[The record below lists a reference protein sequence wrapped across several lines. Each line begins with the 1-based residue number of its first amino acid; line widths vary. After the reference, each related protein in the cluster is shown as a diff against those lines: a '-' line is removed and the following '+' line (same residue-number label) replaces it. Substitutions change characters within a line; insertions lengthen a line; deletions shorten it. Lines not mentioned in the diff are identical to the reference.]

1 MGDLESV
8 LEDLDSV
15 LGRSWELLGRSWVV
29 LGVQESPSQGARRTT
44 VGRSYHPPSKYVIW
58 DPHSLALFQLE
69 KGDGATGK
77 REKYHREEGRV

>member
-1 MGDLESV
+1 LGDLESV

-29 LGVQESPSQGARRTT
+29 LGVQESPSQGAWRTT
-44 VGRSYHPPSKYVIW
+44 VGSSYPPSVEIHDL
-58 DPHSLALFQLE
+58 DPHPLALFQLE
-69 KGDGATGK
+69 KGDGTTGK